1 MNKYIGVDL
10 GTSSSKFLLV
20 DIEGNVDKQCSRSYP
35 VFYPQ
40 DGWSEQDPSLW
51 IEALIS
57 GVKELTSN
65 EDINEIKGKEMGEVS
80 ALRLSFKR
88 FKITISSLLISPFI
102 LPLLFLFVRE
112 IG

>member
-20 DIEGNVDKQCSRSYP
+20 DIERNVDKQCSRSYP

-65 EDINEIKGKEMGEVS
+65 EDINEIKGKEIGEVS
-80 ALRLSFKR
+80 SYLPTYYAFDTLHTLTTTTTVTFRLNY
-88 FKITISSLLISPFI
+88 
-102 LPLLFLFVRE
+102 
-112 IG
+112 

>member
-57 GVKELTSN
+57 GVKELTSKSRLYLFRHLFRHSYFYLFEKSVDFLN
-65 EDINEIKGKEMGEVS
+65 RILNLFQRNLS
-80 ALRLSFKR
+80 ANYH
-88 FKITISSLLISPFI
+88 
-102 LPLLFLFVRE
+102 
-112 IG
+112 

>member
-20 DIEGNVDKQCSRSYP
+20 DIEGNVDKQCYRSYP
-35 VFYPQ
+35 VFSPQ

-65 EDINEIKGKEMGEVS
+65 ENINEIKGKEMGEVS
-80 ALRLSFKR
+80 SYLPTYYAFDTLHTLTIATTATFK
-88 FKITISSLLISPFI
+88 T
-102 LPLLFLFVRE
+102 
-112 IG
+112 